1 VATTTD
7 SAMRTYKID
16 KSHSEVIF
24 QVRHLVTKVRGRFDE
39 FEGSVQIHEGQPDL
53 SSVQFTIQA
62 TSIDTN
68 EPQRDT
74 HLRSA
79 DFFEVDKYPTIT
91 FKSKTVRRKSSESYE
106 VVGDLSIHG
115 VTKEIVLPVTHLGKA
130 KDPWGKRARGFR
142 GRDHPQPQ
150 GLRPR
155 VERAAR
161 GRRLPRRRRSQGKPF
176 RPGRRAVAPPPPRAA
191 VENLANSGRAR

>member
-16 KSHSEVIF
+16 KAHSEVIF
-24 QVRHLVTKVRGRFDE
+24 QVRHLVTKVRGRFDD
-39 FEGSVQIHEGQPDL
+39 FEGSVTIHEDKPDL

-62 TSIDTN
+62 ASIDTN
-68 EPQRDT
+68 EAQRDT

-91 FKSKTVRRKSSESYE
+91 FKSKTVRRKSSESFE

-115 VTKEIVLPVTHLGKA
+115 VTREISLPVTHLGQA
-130 KDPWGKRARGFR
+130 KDPWGNERVGFEAEIILNR
-142 GRDHPQPQ
+142 KDY
-150 GLRPR
+150 GLVWNAPLE
-155 VERAAR
+155 VGGFLVGDEVKVS
-161 GRRLPRRRRSQGKPF
+161 LSVQ
-176 RPGRRAVAPPPPRAA
+176 AVAQ
-191 VENLANSGRAR
+191 